1 MIRLLIG
8 LLMTMGAVGGLE
20 METATWTEFFITAG
34 IGLSLMAWAVV
45 RPSQSMKE
53 CQ

>member
-8 LLMTMGAVGGLE
+8 FFMVMGAVGGLE
-20 METATWTEFFITAG
+20 MDTATWTEFFITAG

-45 RPSQSMKE
+45 RPSRSMME
-53 CQ
+53 NM